1 MGTPQRFGQL
11 VLIAGTW
18 IISITGERG
27 AIVPHARCMVG
38 SDMPLRDRTHLPP
51 SRVDRGNGGLM
62 PMRTYLRPAVA
73 LAAGGMLAAFGL
85 GLCRPA
91 VNAQTTTFR
100 TGVEIVRIDAVVVD
114 TRGMPVRGLTAA
126 DFTVSVD
133 GQWRPIVGFD
143 AVDLPIER
151 VAEPDEAAWVRSAPR
166 DVATNKVEDRRLFM
180 IVIDDAVM
188 PSRPAVVARAKS
200 IAQDVVSRLAA
211 DDYAA
216 VVFTMRSRNS
226 QSFTTD
232 HARLRTAI
240 DSTGYGGKS
249 VPPMPGDEF
258 YDVASAWTL
267 ANAVSALRS
276 APQPRKTLVFVSAG
290 ASFLPS
296 TLAPLLSSVQGV
308 NPLSQGEAARRILTE
323 LGTLFLEATRSHV
336 NVYAFD
342 VNDFHGTDLMTDER
356 DYLRTVAENT
366 GGRATIANEDPAKG
380 VVQMFR
386 ESSTYYVLGVEP
398 GTTAAGRHRVEVRT
412 TRADTKVLARKV
424 FEIIAPGPPAS
435 REAGPLESS
444 IIGVLPTDGL
454 AMRATATVLPA
465 PTEGVPIVAIVLGV
479 NHPAERLDS
488 LRGQVTARV
497 DAFDTDGTFRGGTK
511 LDAQLKLK
519 PTAAGRAEYELLA
532 KLPLKPGAYQ
542 LRIAASAPQL
552 DMKGSVFLDVDV
564 PDFSRGS
571 VTVAPLVLSASPA
584 PPAAPADAFTS
595 LLPVTP
601 TSRRSFSPSDGVSI
615 LARIVLAGRKSV
627 GPVALDASVVDT
639 KNQRVFARHD
649 TITVDGR
656 NGVRYHDCTF
666 ELPMDTLAIGD
677 YLLTVKAT
685 TVNGANEKTLRF
697 SRK

>member
-1 MGTPQRFGQL
+1 MSAETL
-11 VLIAGTW
+11 
-18 IISITGERG
+18 
-27 AIVPHARCMVG
+27 
-38 SDMPLRDRTHLPP
+38 
-51 SRVDRGNGGLM
+51 
-62 PMRTYLRPAVA
+62 LRPAVA
-73 LAAGGMLAAFGL
+73 LAAGSILVGFGL
-85 GLCRPA
+85 GVRLTA
-91 VNAQTTTFR
+91 VNAQTAAFR
-100 TGVEIVRIDAVVVD
+100 AGVEVVRIDAVVVD
-114 TRGMPVRGLTAA
+114 TKGMPIRGLTAA

-166 DVATNKVEDRRLFM
+166 DVATNRVEDRRLFM

-188 PSRPAVVARAKS
+188 PPRPAAVGRAKA
-200 IAQDVVSRLAA
+200 IAHEVVSRLAA

-240 DSTGYGGKS
+240 DSTGYGGKN
-249 VPPMPGDEF
+249 VPRWPGDEL

-342 VNDFHGTDLMTDER
+342 VNDFSVTDLMTDER

-386 ESSTYYVLGVEP
+386 ESSSYYVLGVEP

-412 TRADTKVLARKV
+412 TRPDAKVLARKV
-424 FEIIAPGPPAS
+424 FELMRPDTSAS
-435 REAGPLESS
+435 READPLASS
-444 IIGVLPTDGL
+444 IIGVLPMDGL
-454 AMRATATVLPA
+454 AMRATATVLPG
-465 PTEGVPIVAIVLGV
+465 PTEGVAIVAIVLGV

-497 DAFDTDGTFRGGTK
+497 DAFDADGTFRGGTK

-519 PTAAGRAEYELLA
+519 PTASGRAEYELLA

-564 PDFSRGS
+564 PDFSHRS
-571 VTVAPLVLSASPA
+571 VTVAPIVVSMSPT
-584 PPAAPADAFTS
+584 PPAAPADAFAR
-595 LLPVTP
+595 LLPVVP
-601 TSRRSFSPSDGVSI
+601 TSRRTFSPSDGVSI

-649 TITVDGR
+649 TITIDGR
-656 NGVRYHDCTF
+656 NGVAYHDCTF

-685 TVNGANEKTLRF
+685 ASGGADEKTLRF
-697 SRK
+697 SRQ